1 MAKEKFW
8 LIFEDQPTTKFFIN
22 EPIGYSSVDWN
33 LDQQESGDGRDATLS
48 GGKVPLRFVKQ
59 RNHYL
64 EKLLYFDQLL
74 GSESNIMFFVQLETG
89 QIHQGQLDF
98 YGAKTN
104 DFDYFECSV
113 ILESQLQVFKR
124 RSETKVD
131 MFSSVGINK
140 EVITPLQPLNML
152 LKAKPSTQVSE
163 WNQTTDLSGRLST
176 QDDLFILMNPAQ
188 NLVQYG
194 IDDTF
199 TFFKTTSDITTDD
212 LQGSNANIFKV
223 LTAQSSLKNVKIS
236 PKNVDINFHTST
248 ASGGNGYVDYKYI
261 VRYGAI
267 FQTSKEIIIT
277 FSHNQENQ
285 DYLYN
290 GTFPDVI
297 IEELERGDN
306 VWIAHYF
313 RLRQSAVGITPLFRV
328 DYNIKNMS
336 FGITAE
342 STAYN
347 SITPTFRLIDVMKQ
361 IAKSIAGLEV
371 YAPRYDFGGEF
382 YDNVITSGK
391 LLGGN
396 INDPF
401 YVSWDDIEKSI
412 RPEHNA
418 SSEIQLDGRV
428 FVGIYEDFYT
438 GLECGFFDKTQFSS
452 LERVKNPKYHLVD
465 FKLNFSKYQSL
476 KEATEP
482 NSESTIHGESTI
494 TTNDTNSDNHLENK
508 IQWNRDAILLDVQQR
523 LSTKVSKDTATQDD
537 ETIFAIDTIIT
548 SEDQQ
553 FTESTTLQHTYS
565 PTYLSLRSNGEV
577 NFIVLGIKVDT
588 TFTIEY
594 PDSNAGNYNVTS
606 VANTELQLQ
615 RISGGA
621 ISSANDGI
629 RLTRYTYQIKQET
642 IPLTNRTNE
651 GFTAVT
657 NLISPEKYSNLR
669 YSVQRLVRKYWDRFL
684 ATCNL
689 SHADEELTNTY
700 YKNNGKCE
708 TEYAGLRV
716 TEKEN
721 FIPLDPILTRF
732 MYEGVVFANVDM
744 ADVKTLYDN
753 VRTQRGF
760 IRTIDH
766 NKRVLKLYPMKMS
779 YENKSRKLT
788 ISGQEKFQK
797 AYLTIVKENSVITIN
812 NETKLRKL
820 NYRVEEGNKISLY
833 DLENFLLYNSVYWNK
848 ISINNY
854 SPETLEELKSL
865 LDLL

>member
-1 MAKEKFW
+1 MAKETFW
-8 LIFEDQPTTKFFIN
+8 LVFPDEPTKKYYID
-22 EPIGYSSVDWN
+22 EAIGYSSVDWN
-33 LDQQESGDGRDATLS
+33 LDQQENGDGRDSTLS
-48 GGKVPLRFVKQ
+48 GGKVPLRFVKT
-59 RNHYL
+59 RTHYL
-64 EKLLYFDQLL
+64 EKLLYFDQLK

-104 DFDYFECSV
+104 DYDYFECSV

-131 MFSSVGINK
+131 MFSAIGINK
-140 EVITPLQPLNML
+140 EFIEPLQPLNML
-152 LKAKPSTQVSE
+152 LKAKPSQ
-163 WNQTTDLSGRLST
+163 QTSSWQLASPLITFASG
-176 QDDLFILMNPAQ
+176 
-188 NLVQYG
+188 
-194 IDDTF
+194 
-199 TFFKTTSDITTDD
+199 
-212 LQGSNANIFKV
+212 V
-223 LTAQSSLKNVKIS
+223 LTAYVNLTQSLVDAEIADSFVPFENNSFNNRSAMQILLAQSNLKNVVLNIKELDVFIES
-236 PKNVDINFHTST
+236 DESDINATI
-248 ASGGNGYVDYKYI
+248 AYI
-261 VRYGAI
+261 K
-267 FQTSKEIIIT
+267 T
-277 FSHNQENQ
+277 
-285 DYLYN
+285 
-290 GTFPDVI
+290 
-297 IEELERGDN
+297 
-306 VWIAHYF
+306 
-313 RLRQSAVGITPLFRV
+313 
-328 DYNIKNMS
+328 
-336 FGITAE
+336 TAE
-342 STAYN
+342 VDDSTPYTTIYTQSSSSGNVYINDDFTVNLGDFQRGEKLYLFLRVSSTGVVPIRLNKSDVSLVAQSTAYN
-347 SITPTFRLIDVMKQ
+347 TITPTFRLIDVMKQ

-382 YDNVITSGK
+382 YDTVITSGK

-396 INDPF
+396 ITDPF

-438 GLECGFFDKTQFSS
+438 GKECGFFDYTQFST

-482 NSESTIHGESTI
+482 NSESTIHGESTL
-494 TTNDTNSDNHLENK
+494 TTNDTNSEGHFENK

-523 LSTKVSKDTATQDD
+523 LSTAVSKDTATQDD
-537 ETIFAIDTIIT
+537 ETLFAIDTIAT
-548 SEDQQ
+548 ENDQQ
-553 FTESTTLQHTYS
+553 FTESTTLQHTYLGFL
-565 PTYLSLRSNGEV
+565 LSLRSNGEV
-577 NFIVLGIKVDT
+577 NFNVLGIKVDT
-588 TFTIEY
+588 EFTIEY
-594 PDSNAGNYNVTS
+594 PDSNAGTYNVTL

-615 RISGGA
+615 RTSGGS

-629 RLTRYTYQIKQET
+629 RLTRYTYEIKQET

-651 GFTAVT
+651 GFTAVA
-657 NLISPEKYSNLR
+657 NLINPDKYSNLR
-669 YSVQRLVRKYWDRFL
+669 YSVQRLIRKYWDRFL

-716 TEKEN
+716 IEKEN

-744 ADVKTLYDN
+744 SDVKTLYDN
-753 VRTQRGF
+753 VRMRRGF

-779 YENKSRKLT
+779 YENKSRQLT

-797 AYLTIVKENSVITIN
+797 AYLTIVKESGIITVN
-812 NETKLRKL
+812 DETKLRKL
-820 NYRVEEGNKISLY
+820 NYRIENDYNIALY
-833 DLENFLLYNSVYWNK
+833 DLENFKLYNSIPWNK
-848 ISINNY
+848 VSVNNY
-854 SPETLEELKSL
+854 VAETLTELKSL

>member
-1 MAKEKFW
+1 MSKEKFW
-8 LIFEDQPTTKFFIN
+8 FQFPDEPTKKWFID
-22 EPIGYSSVDWN
+22 EPIGYGSVDFS
-33 LDQQESGDGRDATLS
+33 LDQQESGDGRDAQLS
-48 GGKVPLRFVKQ
+48 GGKVPFRFTKH
-59 RNHYL
+59 RTHYL
-64 EKLLYFDQLL
+64 EKLLYFDQLT
-74 GSESNIMFFVQLETG
+74 GSESGIILFIQLETG

-140 EVITPLQPLNML
+140 ETIEPLQPLNML
-152 LKAKPSTQVSE
+152 LKAKPSTQTSQWE
-163 WNQTTDLSGRLST
+163 QTVDYFRDFRIID
-176 QDDLFILMNPAQ
+176 QIDNYYNPCQ
-188 NLVQYG
+188 NL
-194 IDDTF
+194 IKSEIEDTF
-199 TFFKTTSDITTDD
+199 TFFS
-212 LQGSNANIFKV
+212 QNSANKGDFAL
-223 LTAQSSLKNVKIS
+223 LTAASNLKNVKIQID
-236 PKNVDINFHTST
+236 NVNVFVHTDGSNDAAVLVSVNYGATIETSTQINLYQVLSRTEDINFNESFTVDIPALQRAETVWFSVRVIMTVGGGNMYIKGMKTLVT
-248 ASGGNGYVDYKYI
+248 AS
-261 VRYGAI
+261 
-267 FQTSKEIIIT
+267 
-277 FSHNQENQ
+277 
-285 DYLYN
+285 
-290 GTFPDVI
+290 
-297 IEELERGDN
+297 
-306 VWIAHYF
+306 
-313 RLRQSAVGITPLFRV
+313 
-328 DYNIKNMS
+328 
-336 FGITAE
+336 

-347 SITPTFRLIDVMKQ
+347 TITPTFRLIDVMKQ
-361 IAKSIAGLEV
+361 IAKSIAGLDV
-371 YAPRYDFGGEF
+371 YAPRYDVGGEF

-412 RPEHNA
+412 SPEHKA

-438 GLECGFFDKTQFSS
+438 GEECGFFDKTQFSS
-452 LERVKNPKYHLVD
+452 LGRVKNPIYHLVD

-508 IQWNRDAILLDVQQR
+508 IQWNRDSILLDVQQR
-523 LSTKVSKDTATQDD
+523 LSTKVSTDTATQDD
-537 ETIFAIDTIIT
+537 ETIFAIDTIET
-548 SEDQQ
+548 ENDQQ
-553 FTESTTLQHTYS
+553 FTETTTLQHTFS
-565 PTYLSLRSNGEV
+565 TLYLSLRSNGEV
-577 NFIVLGIKVDT
+577 NFIVLGIKVNT

-594 PDSNAGNYNVTS
+594 PDPNAGDYNVSAVT
-606 VANTELQLQ
+606 NTELQLQ
-615 RISGGA
+615 RISGGS
-621 ISSANDGI
+621 ISNANDGV
-629 RLTRYTYQIKQET
+629 RLTKYTYQIKQET

-651 GFTAVT
+651 GFTAIT
-657 NLISPEKYSNLR
+657 NLIAPEKYSNLR
-669 YSVQRLVRKYWDRFL
+669 YSVERLIRKYWDRFL

-797 AYLTIVKENSVITIN
+797 AYLTIVKENSIITVN
-812 NETKLRKL
+812 DETKLRKL
-820 NYRVEEGNKISLY
+820 NYRVEEGNKIALY
-833 DLENFLLYNSVYWNK
+833 DLENFKLYNSVYFNK
-848 ISINNY
+848 VSINGY
-854 SPETLEELKSL
+854 VSETLEELKSL

>member
-1 MAKEKFW
+1 MANEKFW
-8 LIFEDQPTTKFFIN
+8 LVFPDETTKKYYIN

-33 LDQQESGDGRDATLS
+33 LDQQENSDGRDATLS
-48 GGKVPLRFVKQ
+48 GGKVPLRFTDK
-59 RNHYL
+59 RTHYL
-64 EKLLYFDQLL
+64 DKLLYFDQLL
-74 GSESNIMFFVQLETG
+74 GAESNIMFFVQLETG

-131 MFSSVGINK
+131 MFSSIGINK
-140 EVITPLQPLNML
+140 EFITPLQPLNML
-152 LKAKPSTQVSE
+152 LKAKPSTQTSRWE
-163 WNQTTDLSGRLST
+163 KTTK
-176 QDDLFILMNPAQ
+176 DDFNVFTTFLIKAFNPAQ
-188 NLVQYG
+188 NLIKSE
-194 IDDTF
+194 IDDSF
-199 TFFKTTSDITTDD
+199 TFFDTDIFVNGVSDGIEPFKILLAQST
-212 LQGSNANIFKV
+212 LKNINISIKNFKGNVPGGSNLLRLYICVNDVPTKLMDISNGGSIQQDFNFPIDQLSRGETV
-223 LTAQSSLKNVKIS
+223 SLFWIVQGAAT
-236 PKNVDINFHTST
+236 INFDYIEITS
-248 ASGGNGYVDYKYI
+248 
-261 VRYGAI
+261 
-267 FQTSKEIIIT
+267 
-277 FSHNQENQ
+277 
-285 DYLYN
+285 L
-290 GTFPDVI
+290 
-297 IEELERGDN
+297 
-306 VWIAHYF
+306 
-313 RLRQSAVGITPLFRV
+313 
-328 DYNIKNMS
+328 
-336 FGITAE
+336 

-347 SITPTFRLIDVMKQ
+347 TITPTFRLIDVMKQ
-361 IAKSIAGLEV
+361 IAKSIAGLDV
-371 YAPRYDFGGEF
+371 YAPRYDYGGEF

-396 INDPF
+396 ISDPF

-438 GLECGFFDKTQFSS
+438 GDECFFFDKTQFSS
-452 LERVKNPKYHLVD
+452 LEKNKNPKYHLVD

-508 IQWNRDAILLDVQQR
+508 VQWNRDAILLDVQQR

-537 ETIFAIDTIIT
+537 ETLFAIDTIAT
-548 SEDQQ
+548 ENDQQ
-553 FTESTTLQHTYS
+553 FSESTSLQHTFS
-565 PTYLSLRSNGEV
+565 SSYLSLRSNGDV

-588 TFTIEY
+588 EFTIEY
-594 PDSNAGNYNVTS
+594 PDANAGNYNVS
-606 VANTELQLQ
+606 VITNTELQLV
-615 RISGGA
+615 RTSGGS
-621 ISSANDGI
+621 ISSANDGA
-629 RLTRYTYQIKQET
+629 RLTKYTYQIKQET

-669 YSVQRLVRKYWDRFL
+669 YSVERLIRKYWDRFL

-689 SHADEELTNTY
+689 AHKDEELTNTY

-721 FIPLDPILTRF
+721 FIPLDPILTRN

-744 ADVKTLYDN
+744 SDVKTLFDN
-753 VRTQRGF
+753 VRVKRGF

-788 ISGQEKFQK
+788 VSGQEKFQK
-797 AYLTIVKENSVITIN
+797 AYLTIVKENGIITVN
-812 NETKLRKL
+812 DETKLRKL
-820 NYRVEEGNKISLY
+820 NYRIEEGNKITLY
-833 DLENFLLYNSVYWNK
+833 DLENYRLYNPVYWNV
-848 ISINNY
+848 ISVNGAM
-854 SPETLEELKSL
+854 PETLEILKSW